1 MTIVEHIR
9 IRMRRAIMPA
19 CAIALLGYFVYHAV
33 QGDVGLVAWWRLNQ
47 QIAAAQ
53 DELAIASAVRDDWER
68 RVRQLQPEHLDP
80 DMIEERAR
88 YMLNLVNPDDRI
100 IPIARPLN

>member
-9 IRMRRAIMPA
+9 IRMRRAITPA

-53 DELAIASAVRDDWER
+53 EELAIATAVRDDWER

-88 YMLNLVNPDDRI
+88 HMLNLVDPDDRI
-100 IPIARPLN
+100 IPIARPNN